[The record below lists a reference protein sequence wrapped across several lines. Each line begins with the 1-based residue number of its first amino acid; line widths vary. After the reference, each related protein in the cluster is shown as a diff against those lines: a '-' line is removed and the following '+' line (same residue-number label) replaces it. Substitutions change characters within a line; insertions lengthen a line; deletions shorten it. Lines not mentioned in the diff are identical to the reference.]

1 MTTAATTVRTDF
13 LTCSAMAPTLTRV
26 RGECHHALPGGLP
39 PVPVTEVTRILGHAK
54 PTTTLSFYAHAIPRD
69 DMIHIDRLTA
79 AREAV
84 RGGNG
89 DFLSQTRRRDCNSQ
103 GNNGEPSG
111 DRTRDP
117 LIKSQALYQLS

>member
-1 MTTAATTVRTDF
+1 
-13 LTCSAMAPTLTRV
+13 
-26 RGECHHALPGGLP
+26 
-39 PVPVTEVTRILGHAK
+39 VTEVTRILGHAK

-89 DFLSQTRRRDCNSQ
+89 DL
-103 GNNGEPSG
+103 NG
-111 DRTRDP
+111 DFF
-117 LIKSQALYQLS
+117 KSNPAKRLQ